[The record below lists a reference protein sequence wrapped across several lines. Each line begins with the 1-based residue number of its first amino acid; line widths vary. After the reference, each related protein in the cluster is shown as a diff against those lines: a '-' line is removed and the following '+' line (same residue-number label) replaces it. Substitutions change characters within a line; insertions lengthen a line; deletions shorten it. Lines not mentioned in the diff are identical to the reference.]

1 MVGKV
6 DDSKVR
12 GHERH
17 HPEGYSRPGLV
28 TNKSQPSKGGRGRG
42 KIFRARRSST
52 CDYTGGE
59 NNRANFSNCPFR
71 LISAVDGLQAM
82 AAS

>member
-1 MVGKV
+1 MGKV

-17 HPEGYSRPGLV
+17 HPEGDSRPGLV
-28 TNKSQPSKGGRGRG
+28 TDKSQPRKGGWGQG

-52 CDYTGGE
+52 CDYTGSE
-59 NNRANFSNCPFR
+59 NNRANFSNWPFR
-71 LISAVDGLQAM
+71 LIRAVEGLQAM
-82 AAS
+82 AGS